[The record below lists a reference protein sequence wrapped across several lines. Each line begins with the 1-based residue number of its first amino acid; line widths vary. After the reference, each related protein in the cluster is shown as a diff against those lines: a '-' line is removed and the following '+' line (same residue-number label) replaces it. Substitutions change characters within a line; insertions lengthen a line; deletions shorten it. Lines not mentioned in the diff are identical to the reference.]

1 MSNLEFIVVNARAG
15 NENQKKIGI
24 LANFSLKVV
33 VDGVTI
39 ATLKDLAVRKANSGK
54 SFIASPSKKYNR
66 ADGTEAYINFIE
78 LFPDDKTGANQNSII
93 EQVRRE
99 CESAPAPRSGGSG
112 GYTKP
117 SAPANP
123 KPSPSSERW

>member
-1 MSNLEFIVVNARAG
+1 MSNLEFIVVNARSG

-33 VDGVTI
+33 VDGVTV
-39 ATLKDLAVRKANSGK
+39 ANLKDLAVRKANSGK

-99 CESAPAPRSGGSG
+99 CESAPTPRSNT